1 MANEVKI
8 TKTMWFEA
16 IKEVV
21 EASDVENKEDMV
33 AFLDAQISS
42 LAARAEKAKE
52 RAEKAKVEG
61 DALRET
67 VLGYVTTELQTID
80 TIVAA
85 IGDEEITKAKVTARL
100 TQLAKAGLVVKE
112 QIKVDDRKV
121 MAYKLAD

>member
-1 MANEVKI
+1 MAEQKI

-21 EASDVENKEDMV
+21 NASDVDNK
-33 AFLDAQISS
+33 DAMIEFIDGQIATI
-42 LAARAEKAKE
+42 AARAEKAKE
-52 RAEKAKVEG
+52 RAEKAKAEG

-80 TIVAA
+80 AIVAA
-85 IGDEEITKAKVTARL
+85 IGDEEVTKAKVTARL

-112 QIKVDDRKV
+112 QVKVDDRKV
-121 MAYKLAD
+121 MAYRLAD